1 MATIPIYH
9 TTIVPPVTEAMST
22 EYFENFLNTTMNSTS
37 GELITIMNH
46 GKLVLTWREGITLP
60 PIPQG
65 TLLTASLGIAADF
78 GALADAAIT
87 GTGDIIDGDV
97 GSETGAIAAT
107 VTSTGGTIY
116 PTGDPVVLDAMSIL
130 ETVYDDVKTRP
141 YDVLLSPG
149 AYDFGGKTL
158 TAGIQKVV
166 GIGSMTTPLTL
177 DGQDDPDAFFLI
189 QIGGALNTTATVGN
203 VILTRGAQSKNVFW
217 VVEGAITTGASSHI
231 EGTLFARDAFTS
243 GASTTIN
250 GRLYSVFA
258 AITLGAITTVT
269 APS

>member
-9 TTIVPPVTEAMST
+9 ATIVPPVTEAMST

-46 GKLVLTWREGITLP
+46 GKLVLSWREGITLP

-87 GTGDIIDGDV
+87 GTGSIDGDV
-97 GSETGAIAAT
+97 GSETGAIALT
-107 VTSTGGTIY
+107 VTSTGTIY
-116 PTGDPVVLDAMSIL
+116 ATGDPVVLDAMGIL
-130 ETVYDDVKTRP
+130 ETVYGDVKTRP
-141 YDVLLSPG
+141 YDDLLSPG

-189 QIGGALNTTATVGN
+189 QIGGALNTTATTGN

-258 AITLGAITTVT
+258 AITLGASTTVT